1 MLVSAEGCIIGQVG
15 GFKLPLR
22 GEVSKIP
29 QEHHWMAV
37 SPHPAFKEAP
47 GGYQAA

>member
-1 MLVSAEGCIIGQVG
+1 MLVSTKKCNNGQVG

-29 QEHHWMAV
+29 QEHHRMAV
-37 SPHPAFKEAP
+37 SPHPAFEKAP
-47 GGYQAA
+47 GRYEAA